1 MFHTKKFKNINSINH
16 ETKYNDKILN
26 KWKMEPRNQIKI
38 QNTIADLKGELETAS
53 DKDIKN
59 IRVRLKKNHNK

>member
-38 QNTIADLKGELETAS
+38 QNTIADLKGESETAS